1 MAARFRTSIVW
12 FRRDLRLTDHVALA
26 RAARSSDRVVCAFVL
41 DPVLLRSERIG
52 APIVA
57 FFFDALGE
65 LRAALRERRSDLVLR
80 EGDFAHELLAL
91 AKHVDADALFFNVDY
106 EPDAIARDERVSAA
120 LRAAGLHVEASLDHV
135 YFGAD
140 EVLQPGEKAHTV
152 FTPYKRRWLARHEE
166 DARPPVDSHEALAR
180 KLAAAGDLGTTLE
193 VPAPERYGHARSSH
207 FPRGGERLAHELLAR
222 FVERHI
228 AAYAGARNFPADVGT
243 SHLSPH
249 LRAGTIGIRT
259 CVSAALEA
267 RRGARGEAAAGS
279 ETWLA
284 ELIWREFYQQIL
296 ANFPQ
301 VAREPFVAAAK
312 RLRYRESEADW
323 RAWCDGR
330 TGYPI
335 VDAAMRALNRYG
347 WMHNRLRMIV
357 ASFLTKDLLLDYH
370 LGERYFEQHLADGD
384 LAANNGGWQWSA
396 STGTDAA
403 PYFRVFNPVLQS
415 RKFDPEGRFI
425 RSMLPELAKLRTED
439 LHAPWMMPPLEA
451 EAVGFRLGRDYP
463 QPIVDHMFA
472 RDRALAAY
480 APVLGKRKAAEASRM

>member
-12 FRRDLRLTDHVALA
+12 FRRDLRLCDHVALA
-26 RAARSSDRVVCAFVL
+26 RAARSSERVVCAFVL
-41 DPVLLRSERIG
+41 DPVLLRSERVG

-65 LRAALRERRSDLVLR
+65 LREALRERHSDLVLR

-91 AKHVDADALFFNVDY
+91 AMHVGADALFFNADY
-106 EPDAIARDERVSAA
+106 EPEAIARDERVGAA

-135 YFGAD
+135 YFGAR
-140 EVLQPGEKAHTV
+140 EVLQDGGKAYTV
-152 FTPYKRRWLARHEE
+152 FTPYKRRWLARREEE
-166 DARPPVDSHEALAR
+166 DRPPADSREASAG
-180 KLAAAGDLGTTLE
+180 KLAARDALGATLE
-193 VPAPERYGHARSSH
+193 VPAPERYGHTASPH
-207 FPRGGERLAHELLAR
+207 FPRGGERLAQDLLAR
-222 FVERHI
+222 FVERRI
-228 AAYAGARNFPADVGT
+228 AAYARARDLPAEPGT
-243 SHLSPH
+243 SHISPH

-259 CVSAALEA
+259 CVAAALEA
-267 RRGARGEAAAGS
+267 RRRARGEAARGC
-279 ETWLA
+279 ETWLS

-296 ANFPQ
+296 ANFPH
-301 VAREPFVAAAK
+301 VAREPFVAEAK
-312 RLRYRESEADW
+312 RLPYRECEEDW
-323 RAWCDGR
+323 RAWCQGR

-335 VDAAMRALNRYG
+335 VDAAMRALNTHG

-415 RKFDPEGRFI
+415 RKFDPDGSFI
-425 RSMLPELAKLRTED
+425 RGMLPELAKLDARSI
-439 LHAPWMMPPLEA
+439 HAPWTLAPLEA
-451 EAVGFRLGRDYP
+451 QALGFRLGRDYP
-463 QPIVDHMFA
+463 EPIVDHAAA
-472 RDRALAAY
+472 RERALAAY
-480 APVLGKRKAAEASRM
+480 APVLGKKKAAVKS